1 MFEQIKIDG
10 CEEFLQV
17 YQEFRESVAKLNA
30 QEDPMER
37 IRHAKLT
44 VKVDKLWNNFSIDQK
59 NELTELL
66 IIKKILPAEVRKLLK
81 AFGGQVVLT

>member
-1 MFEQIKIDG
+1 MFEQITING

-17 YQEFRESVAKLNA
+17 YEAFRASVAKLNA

-37 IRHAKLT
+37 LRHARLA
-44 VKVDKLWNNFSIDQK
+44 VKVDKLFNNFSPEQKDQ
-59 NELTELL
+59 LTELL
-66 IIKKILPAEVRKLLK
+66 IIKKMIPEEVRKSLK

>member
-1 MFEQIKIDG
+1 MFEQIKVDG
-10 CEEFLQV
+10 CEDFLQA
-17 YQEFRESVAKLNA
+17 YEAFRASVAKLNA

-44 VKVDKLWNNFSIDQK
+44 VKVDKLWDKFSIDQK

-66 IIKKILPAEVRKLLK
+66 IIKGMLPAEVRKSLK